1 MALKNIFKKKKEQ
14 EVLETA
20 PQKKADEVEVAKKE
34 NKKIKKEK
42 NKASATKTKRVVS
55 EQSDHIIVRPHITE
69 KAAILAH
76 ANQYVFVVHPDSN
89 QIQIRNA
96 VKELYGVLPVRVNV
110 QNYAGKV
117 VRFGRV
123 RGKRKAWKKAI
134 VTLPKG
140 SKIDVYEGV

>member
-14 EVLETA
+14 EALEAA
-20 PQKKADEVEVAKKE
+20 PQKKADEVKVAKEEK
-34 NKKIKKEK
+34 KKETK
-42 NKASATKTKRVVS
+42 KGKAAATKSKKMVS
-55 EQSDHIIVRPHITE
+55 EQTDRVIVRPHITE

-76 ANQYVFVVHPDSN
+76 ANQYVFVVHPDAN

-110 QNYAGKV
+110 QNYAGKA